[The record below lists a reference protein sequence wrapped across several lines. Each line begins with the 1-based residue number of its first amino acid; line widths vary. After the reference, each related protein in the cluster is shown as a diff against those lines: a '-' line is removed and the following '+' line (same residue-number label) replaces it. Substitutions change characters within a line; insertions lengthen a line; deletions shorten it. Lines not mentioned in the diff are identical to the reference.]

1 MVFSAEIPKTM
12 SVTPTRIGRS
22 EASANTETS
31 APEECFSCRLWGG
44 LAHLGIAGYLVS
56 CCNAKQT
63 RLGRISI
70 LSFAAGKL
78 ILTFFDE
85 RLKEQEIEIRP
96 YINGKLFYIS
106 GVAGLGI
113 YNLSSIYSPTKSNS
127 KT

>member
-1 MVFSAEIPKTM
+1 M

-22 EASANTETS
+22 EASAKTETS

-70 LSFAAGKL
+70 LSFAAGKM

-85 RLKEQEIEIRP
+85 RLKEKEMATNFYKWKIVLHFRSRRTWHLQP
-96 YINGKLFYIS
+96 LKHLF
-106 GVAGLGI
+106 AD
-113 YNLSSIYSPTKSNS
+113 KEQ
-127 KT
+127 